1 MNYKLSYKEV
11 STLFL
16 NIFKLFFGG
25 LSPRLINLTKPP
37 NVLVNPHGTHRQ
49 QMRNK

>member
-16 NIFKLFFGG
+16 NIFKLFLDGAFAPSY
-25 LSPRLINLTKPP
+25 LF
-37 NVLVNPHGTHRQ
+37 VF
-49 QMRNK
+49 